1 MYNTMKTLIILF
13 TMLFITVSNG
23 YAISASMQLRGHG
36 NIYYLNFIKVY
47 KASLLTKNGADTL
60 NILDPSI
67 SKCLKLEYDVAL
79 TSENFIE
86 GANTVLARQ
95 YSVEQLITLQQEI
108 DALHSAYEPVQQG
121 DSYELCYNSDSAT
134 TTLSLNGRD
143 LVSISSAEFSS
154 LYFGI
159 WLSPDNPIDK
169 KLQRNLVTGKN

>member
-1 MYNTMKTLIILF
+1 MKTLIIFITLLF
-13 TMLFITVSNG
+13 MTVSNG
-23 YAISASMQLRGHG
+23 YAIIDSMQLRGHG

-47 KASLLTKNGADTL
+47 KASLLTLNSADTL
-60 NILDPSI
+60 NILDPNI

-86 GANTVLARQ
+86 GANTVLGRQ
-95 YSVEQLITLQQEI
+95 YSAEQLVTLQQEI
-108 DALHSAYEPVQQG
+108 EALHSAYEPVQKG
-121 DSYELCYNSDSAT
+121 DSYQLCYNSDSTT

-169 KLQRNLVTGKN
+169 KLQRNLLAGKN